1 MGLALAL
8 ETGSVITQPQAM
20 AASHVQDFPLR
31 TSLATKDRVQAVRN
45 KLTRLFVFEQPFLKN
60 PSFILIPKSVTYCR
74 RMHKIFLKR
83 GKQEVKS
90 WFAAVKLC
98 EKRIPFGPEGNS
110 QLLDIES
117 SPCSKEFFPF
127 YNPWDEEK
135 LRCLL
140 IAIRNYSDDG
150 QCDKYEIIDH

>member
-31 TSLATKDRVQAVRN
+31 TSLATKDRVQAVRD
-45 KLTRLFVFEQPFLKN
+45 KLTRLFVLEQPFLKN

-98 EKRIPFGPEGNS
+98 EKCIPFGQEGNS

-117 SPCSKEFFPF
+117 SPCPKEFFPF
-127 YNPWDEEK
+127 YNP
-135 LRCLL
+135 
-140 IAIRNYSDDG
+140 
-150 QCDKYEIIDH
+150 

>member
-1 MGLALAL
+1 
-8 ETGSVITQPQAM
+8 
-20 AASHVQDFPLR
+20 
-31 TSLATKDRVQAVRN
+31 
-45 KLTRLFVFEQPFLKN
+45 
-60 PSFILIPKSVTYCR
+60 
-74 RMHKIFLKR
+74 MHKIFLKR

-98 EKRIPFGPEGNS
+98 EKRIPSGPEGNS

-127 YNPWDEEK
+127 HNPWDEEK